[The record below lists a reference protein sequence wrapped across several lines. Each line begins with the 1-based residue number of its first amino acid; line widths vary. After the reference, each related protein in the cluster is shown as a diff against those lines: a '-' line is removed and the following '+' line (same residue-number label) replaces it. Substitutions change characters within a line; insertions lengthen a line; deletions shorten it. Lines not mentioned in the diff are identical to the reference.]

1 MAMESTK
8 VLIKP
13 LNGSNCAT
21 WRVQCKMALIKD
33 GLWKI
38 VNGTENAPTDEGEIP
53 KYELR
58 RDRALATIVLSVEP
72 TLLYLL
78 GPDPEDPAEVW
89 KKLAS
94 QFQKDTWS
102 NKLTL
107 RRKLYDLKLE
117 DGQSVQKHLKMLTE
131 IFDELAI
138 IGDPLD
144 DESKVVHVLASLP
157 ESYDMLVTAL
167 EAGSDVPKLEV
178 VTERL
183 LHEESK
189 RKGKDTSSA
198 DVKAMTSKHRNPK
211 KGIKCHHCGKIGHIK
226 RDCWDLAKK
235 SERNSVSHNGK
246 SHFKSQKACSAE
258 QTSDDEDVVGL
269 VAESALAATLKSNW
283 IVDSGATAHM
293 CKSEEP
299 FYELSRL
306 EPPQN
311 ITVGDG

>member
-1 MAMESTK
+1 MESTK

-13 LNGSNCAT
+13 LNGSNYAT

-53 KYELR
+53 KYELL

-178 VTERL
+178 VTARL

-198 DVKAMTSKHRNPK
+198 DVKAMTSKH
-211 KGIKCHHCGKIGHIK
+211 
-226 RDCWDLAKK
+226 
-235 SERNSVSHNGK
+235 
-246 SHFKSQKACSAE
+246 
-258 QTSDDEDVVGL
+258 
-269 VAESALAATLKSNW
+269 
-283 IVDSGATAHM
+283 
-293 CKSEEP
+293 
-299 FYELSRL
+299 
-306 EPPQN
+306 
-311 ITVGDG
+311 